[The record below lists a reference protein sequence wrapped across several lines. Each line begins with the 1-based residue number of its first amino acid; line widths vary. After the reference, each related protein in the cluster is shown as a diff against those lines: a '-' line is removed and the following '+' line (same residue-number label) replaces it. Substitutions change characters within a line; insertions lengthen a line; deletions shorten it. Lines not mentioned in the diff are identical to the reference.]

1 MAVAAAA
8 ASPSLSVSL
17 FSPSASFSLTLQ
29 IDDANQPQCRTEQG
43 GKKVGRVALP
53 PRHDYTC
60 AACQVPRMYVGTF
73 PLWYVCACA
82 HDFGGGNGTASSSVV
97 AGFFGFKT
105 SAPHF
110 IYILFRII
118 TPMKSCGQN
127 QSGLVAQYVWAEPGR
142 TEAGP
147 MGRARSELKSETA
160 AHLSAGVSLSSE
172 CAGCYASAI

>member
-1 MAVAAAA
+1 MVSVAVAAA

-29 IDDANQPQCRTEQG
+29 IDDANQPQLQCRTEQG

-82 HDFGGGNGTASSSVV
+82 HDFGGGDGTASSSVV

-105 SAPHF
+105 SASYF

-127 QSGLVAQYVWAEPGR
+127 QSGLVAQYVWVEPGR

-147 MGRARSELKSETA
+147 MGT
-160 AHLSAGVSLSSE
+160 G
-172 CAGCYASAI
+172 